1 MKLFI
6 SPQADIILLNRPNRC
21 VCGQVGPELFS
32 KCIAAREEINFC
44 DKRNK
49 QMKIFT
55 SPPRGIRRLLLQKS
69 DNNHWFFGDR
79 LMFGDRLT
87 MRFGRRR
94 ALRNE
99 AMGAGGTLASI
110 IKIGASFTYV

>member
-87 MRFGRRR
+87 MRFRRRR
-94 ALRNE
+94 ALR
-99 AMGAGGTLASI
+99 I
-110 IKIGASFTYV
+110 